1 MRIKENIFILIFLF
15 LIIFLSASNIF
26 TFELFAQNTD
36 TAPKTVPRTVLVE
49 LFVQE
54 GCLTC
59 PTAEFCLEDLAW
71 EYGTS
76 KFILVQEHLW
86 GDGYDTPETSARY
99 DWYVG
104 DGKKGTPDVF
114 IDGLTKRLQGLAC
127 DCVEGNYECYKDTID
142 EELARP
148 SLLELTAIKTPHPNP
163 LPQGAREELEK
174 SPQGE
179 KENGESPQGE
189 KEKDEESPQEK
200 REEEIED
207 NQGVDEAKGEDKEG
221 ELIEE
226 NVLNIIIEGTVKNI
240 SNTPLKDFAVCGMV
254 GKEGDESGLYNY
266 IQDIFPFQN
275 MPALLPGVTFS
286 FKYIH
291 RILLVRESEIDDE
304 KETLHLVIF
313 VQNTKTKEILQALY
327 IE

>member
-1 MRIKENIFILIFLF
+1 MKINQRISISIF
-15 LIIFLSASNIF
+15 LIIFLLGLADNGIF
-26 TFELFAQNTD
+26 TLGTLEVFAQYSD
-36 TAPKTVPRTVLVE
+36 SPKIVPRTVLVE

-86 GDGYDTPETSARY
+86 GDGYDTAETNARY
-99 DWYVG
+99 NWYVG

-114 IDGLTKRLQGLAC
+114 INGLTKRFQGLAC

-142 EELARP
+142 KELTRP
-148 SLLELTAIKTPHPNP
+148 SLLELTAIKTP
-163 LPQGAREELEK
+163 L
-174 SPQGE
+174 PQGE
-179 KENGESPQGE
+179 KEENKESSQEE
-189 KEKDEESPQEK
+189 KEKDEEPL
-200 REEEIED
+200 
-207 NQGVDEAKGEDKEG
+207 QGVEEAKGENKEG

-240 SNTPLKDFAVCGMV
+240 SDTSLKDLAVCGMV

-275 MPALLPGVTFS
+275 IPPLLPGETFS
-286 FKYIH
+286 FKFVPE
-291 RILLVRESEIDDE
+291 ILLAPESEIDDE
-304 KETLHLVIF
+304 KEVLHLVIF
-313 VQNTKTKEILQALY
+313 VQNKETKKILQALY